1 MRGKKKGCRA
11 EMSDSIS
18 TLGATRQDIFTKKK
32 EEEEEAHREDCKI
45 QTDLRLSKSVRTV
58 QDF

>member
-32 EEEEEAHREDCKI
+32 KKKKL
-45 QTDLRLSKSVRTV
+45 TGKTV
-58 QDF
+58 KYRPI

>member
-32 EEEEEAHREDCKI
+32 RKKKKL
-45 QTDLRLSKSVRTV
+45 TGKTV
-58 QDF
+58 KYRPI